1 MPTAAFSHVA
11 ALTFSFDAA
20 LFHNMHKK
28 YMLIVFLGLWSMLIS
43 GSVLSEISVVD
54 DQGRTLTLPQPASRV
69 ISLAPHVTEN
79 LYAIGA
85 GDLLVGAVSYSD
97 YPEAAKHLPRVGDYA
112 NLNIERILSLQ
123 PDLVVAWI
131 DGSPGSQLARI
142 ESLGIPVLRESPD
155 SFAEIANALRRLGA
169 ATGRNKGAEQTASD
183 LEMRIGVLREKY
195 QSQMQLRVFYQLWHQ
210 PLITANNSQ
219 LIDQMIKLCGGENIF
234 ASRPEVAPRVNI
246 EAVIAADP
254 DLILAGVERHDP
266 HWRDLWQPWSQ
277 MKVIRYQLLY
287 GVNADEVHRAT
298 VRAVD
303 GAEQVCSL
311 LDEARTVLQRL
322 NAEKEKQP

>member
-20 LFHNMHKK
+20 LFHNVHKK
-28 YMLIVFLGLWSMLIS
+28 YMLNAFFSLWLMLIS

-54 DQGRTLTLPQPASRV
+54 DQGQVLILPQPANRV

-97 YPEAAKHLPRVGDYA
+97 YPEAAKYLPRVGDYA

-131 DGSPGSQLARI
+131 DGSPGSQLERI

-155 SFAEIANALRRLGA
+155 SFAEIASALRRLGA
-169 ATGRNKGAEQTASD
+169 VTGRNEGAEQAATD
-183 LEMRIGVLREKY
+183 LEQRIRVLREKHR
-195 QSQMQLRVFYQLWHQ
+195 SQTPLRVFYQLWHQ
-210 PLITANNSQ
+210 PLITANSSQ
-219 LIDQMIKLCGGENIF
+219 LIDQIIQLCGGGNIF
-234 ASRPEVAPRVNI
+234 ANRPEVAPRVNV

-266 HWRDLWQPWSQ
+266 HWRDHWQPWSQ

-287 GVNADEVHRAT
+287 GVDADAIHRAT
-298 VRAVD
+298 MRAVD
-303 GAEQVCSL
+303 GAEQVCIQ
-311 LDEARTVLQRL
+311 LDEARTILQRV
-322 NAEKEKQP
+322 NAEKQKQP